1 MCTGRVAV
9 HVPLIVPSCYC
20 CYKPDDKPRMQ
31 KGPDCNYNKRK
42 KRMKIP
48 KVEYEA
54 VNRRKT
60 NNNIAP
66 TKHATKRQ
74 TIIYK
79 AQ

>member
-1 MCTGRVAV
+1 
-9 HVPLIVPSCYC
+9 
-20 CYKPDDKPRMQ
+20 MQ
-31 KGPDCNYNKRK
+31 KGPDCYYNKQK

-48 KVEYEA
+48 KEEYEA
-54 VNRRKT
+54 VNRRKI
-60 NNNIAP
+60 NNNIAT

>member
-1 MCTGRVAV
+1 
-9 HVPLIVPSCYC
+9 
-20 CYKPDDKPRMQ
+20 MQ

-48 KVEYEA
+48 KGEYEA

-74 TIIYK
+74 IIIYK